1 MDQKA
6 PFPIFPM
13 HFRGLLLLTGMY
25 TIAWSAFFKWYG
37 TTLISWIAMG
47 NPLSEGLNPSWFGTF
62 GLLVGLVI
70 FVSSFYPVSWI
81 RLILA
86 GIIGK
91 LILAIWFSVFFLPEL
106 GWNKRSGFIL
116 IFNELL
122 WLIPL
127 IWIYVRALA
136 VKQYF
141 EKMSD
146 NPSDD

>member
-13 HFRGLLLLTGMY
+13 HFRGLLLLAGMY

-37 TTLISWIAMG
+37 PTLISWIAMG
-47 NPLSEGLNPSWFGTF
+47 NPVSDGLNPSWFGNF

-86 GIIGK
+86 GTIGK
-91 LILAIWFSVFFLPEL
+91 ILLAVWFGLYFFPEF

-116 IFNELL
+116 IFNELI

-127 IWIYVRALA
+127 ILIYMRAKA
-136 VKQYF
+136 VKNYF
-141 EKMSD
+141 EKIG
-146 NPSDD
+146 DDDSLE